1 MPQATA
7 ATACR
12 PWCTEHINGTPTGLP
27 RHPEDQVCVHR
38 THSAAFGELTL
49 TYTVADGPMVNLY
62 NAREDL
68 TLAQAE
74 QFAYALLAL
83 VVTAR
88 EVTR

>member
-1 MPQATA
+1 MPQAIAT
-7 ATACR
+7 TACR
-12 PWCTEHINGTPTGLP
+12 PWCTEHVNGGPP
-27 RHPEDQVCVHR
+27 NRWPHPEDQVCIHR
-38 THSAAFGELTL
+38 THSAAFGEIVL

-83 VVTAR
+83 VATAR